1 MPVHLRLDFMMEAN
15 NMNPDLTAPFGSSLI
30 WVNIVCNIGYR
41 YTKLNWHS
49 LIFDII
55 RSSSV
60 HHSVTFGVY

>member
-1 MPVHLRLDFMMEAN
+1 MDNREGKIVSNITYTN
-15 NMNPDLTAPFGSSLI
+15 NTFTCYAKKVNVCINLTNSK
-30 WVNIVCNIGYR
+30 YR

-55 RSSSV
+55 RSRSV